1 MICNCNSLLS
11 SLLMLTH
18 RHQGAQ
24 VANAQGL
31 AMSIH
36 TSVSFF
42 ILKPAFL
49 STFRRTFLHD
59 VASTLYIRLNIL
71 QSRRWKKDIGS
82 SSEGRIGPH
91 LNLSSLHSPYQ
102 AEIGHGYTD
111 VWLWQRG
118 CIKAPLP
125 SLLQIYRR
133 LLLSDQQISSIEV
146 VRLKFKTDKNV
157 INLLRKW
164 FPLQLATANICMF
177 HLW

>member
-31 AMSIH
+31 AMSIR

-49 STFRRTFLHD
+49 STCRRTFLHD
-59 VASTLYIRLNIL
+59 VAPTLYIPNIL
-71 QSRRWKKDIGS
+71 QWKEVKKDIGS

-146 VRLKFKTDKNV
+146 VRLKLMTDKNV

-164 FPLQLATANICMF
+164 FPLQLATACISE
-177 HLW
+177 